1 MWLQYR
7 RNPYPR
13 SYCGKGTN
21 QDGTRKDKG
30 SKGMEDTD
38 ESEEHGKFP
47 RVRKLLLTIH
57 PKLQPHGKTIEQ
69 VKRQEGLGVERRI
82 PKGIWRTQGENN
94 ESTGTGTTQKRR
106 KI

>member
-1 MWLQYR
+1 
-7 RNPYPR
+7 
-13 SYCGKGTN
+13 
-21 QDGTRKDKG
+21 
-30 SKGMEDTD
+30 MEDTD

-82 PKGIWRTQGENN
+82 PKGI
-94 ESTGTGTTQKRR
+94 
-106 KI
+106 